1 MMDNIS
7 WSFGGRAYGS
17 LDEFVA
23 AVTARNAHLGPER
36 NGWDPG
42 LVVADGPV
50 RVVFE
55 AMWRS
60 ENDLLDLIIGEPGVP
75 LTMAT
80 MLLTIN
86 NASVDFFK
94 GVDESFFEGLRPVGD
109 GVFALRMGS

>member
-1 MMDNIS
+1 MMENIS
-7 WSFGGRAYGS
+7 WSFGGRAYGDP
-17 LDEFVA
+17 DEFIT
-23 AVTARNAHLGPER
+23 AVTARNEHREPEH
-36 NGWDPG
+36 NAWDPS

-50 RVVFE
+50 RVSFE

-80 MLLTIN
+80 LLREIN

-94 GVDESFFEGLRPVGD
+94 GVDESFFEGLKPLGD
-109 GVFALRMGS
+109 GVFLLRMGS